1 MMVLEDC
8 QVWFKLLKNQRLMIL
23 AKCITGEEIFLPR
36 GQLDQRSLS
45 SFLPSGFRRGWCEE
59 GRGRDVYVSVKC
71 SSCMEQPAGT
81 VVNTNQTD
89 SLRA

>member
-1 MMVLEDC
+1 
-8 QVWFKLLKNQRLMIL
+8 MIL